1 MANAEN
7 SIFRF
12 GFIFILITGCLLS
25 GSPVFNALKMQDA
38 YAAVTNIFPASQI
51 GDSTGET
58 ISEITGD
65 DSAVN
70 PDTLSKI
77 NAGDN
82 TYSVDKSDVLF
93 FDTFDTSSITG
104 VTILGVVLHLEYGA
118 ENGYSPTTTFVRYAN
133 GGSLTNTTINPT
145 DIAGWSG
152 DLTYDLFAQGVDT
165 VSEIEALDI
174 EFTNDDKPQGAADAI
189 HFDYLWLTV
198 TYTPTLTTTTTSTTI
213 PAPPQLRGQ
222 LRPMPGTGLRS
233 VPNTRP
239 RSKPRP

>member
-7 SIFRF
+7 SISRF
-12 GFIFILITGCLLS
+12 GFIFVLTAGSLFF
-25 GSPVFNALKMQDA
+25 GSPIFNALKIQDA
-38 YAAVTNIFPASQI
+38 YAAVTNIFPATKGA
-51 GDSTGET
+51 GDNTGEA

-65 DSAVN
+65 DSTVN
-70 PDTLSKI
+70 PDTLSKV
-77 NAGDN
+77 NSGDN
-82 TYSVDKSDVLF
+82 TYSVDKNKVLF
-93 FDTFDTSSITG
+93 FDTFDASSITG
-104 VTILGVVLHLEYGA
+104 ATILDVVLHLEYGA

-145 DIAGWSG
+145 DISGWSG

-174 EFTNDDKPQGAADAI
+174 EFTNDDKPQGAPDAI

-198 TYTPTLTTTTTSTTI
+198 AYFLPP
-213 PAPPQLRGQ
+213 PAPHQFRGQ

-233 VPNTRP
+233 VPDTRP